1 MTITRHGVTPR
12 WSDIVIHNR
21 TAYLVEVAAHPDGDL
36 EAQSHEV
43 LAQLSASLARAG
55 SDPTRLLSVTVWLR
69 DIGEIAVFNR
79 VWDAWV
85 PSGHAPSRA
94 CVQAALAHPDYR
106 VELQVTAATD

>member
-1 MTITRHGVTPR
+1 MSITRHGTTAR

-21 TAYLVEVAAHPDGDL
+21 TAYLVEVANDPRGDL
-36 EAQSHEV
+36 EDQTRQV
-43 LAQLSASLARAG
+43 LAQLQATLARAG
-55 SDPTRLLSVTVWLR
+55 SDPSRLLTVTVWLR

-79 VWDAWV
+79 LWDAWI
-85 PSGHAPSRA
+85 PAGHAPSRA